1 MKEARLSRK
10 SPPPSTK
17 NELSAE
23 QLKLLNHALQRLDM
37 RYRQGFTGPL
47 SDWILHH
54 PKLCYDKD
62 VEARVKKIIDR
73 YPQIAC
79 DDWRCEKLFR
89 VSTHRYFCETNRT
102 CAPSAF
108 VDSLDNRAVLEAN
121 IAFGFLALVWQ
132 VNLFAADIIQTPSLM
147 AQRYPLQE
155 SGKKSVISP
164 N

>member
-1 MKEARLSRK
+1 MKEARQTVQGSASAVKNSLSQ
-10 SPPPSTK
+10 
-17 NELSAE
+17 E
-23 QLKLLNHALQRLDM
+23 QLKLLNHALMRVDM
-37 RYRQGFTGPL
+37 RYRPGFTGPL

-54 PKLCYDKD
+54 PKLRYDKD
-62 VEARVKKIIDR
+62 VEARVRVIIDG

-89 VSTHRYFCETNRT
+89 VSTHRYFCVTSRS
-102 CAPSAF
+102 CAPPAF
-108 VDSLDNRAVLEAN
+108 VDALDNRAALEAN

-132 VNLFAADIIQTPSLM
+132 TNEFAADIIQTPRLM

-155 SGKKSVISP
+155 SGKKPAISP